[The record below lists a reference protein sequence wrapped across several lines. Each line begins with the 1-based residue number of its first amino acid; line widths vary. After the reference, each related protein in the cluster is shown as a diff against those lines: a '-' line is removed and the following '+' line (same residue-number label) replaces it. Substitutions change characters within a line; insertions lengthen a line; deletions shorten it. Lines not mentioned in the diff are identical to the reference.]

1 MRYVLSLILAALAV
15 PATTPAGAQTLIVGN
30 KGEDS
35 VSFIDLKTGRQRAR
49 VPTAAMPHEVAVSPD
64 GARAAVVAYGGK
76 TIDIF
81 DVRRAARI
89 ERIDLGTNSRPH
101 GLVWLG
107 DGRLIATT
115 EGSDTLTVVLADAR
129 GAPDRVYAI
138 PTGQTGSHM
147 IAVDR
152 GGGTAYV
159 ANMGS
164 GTVGVIDLDGRDATR
179 NLRVGTEPEGL
190 ALSADGRRLW
200 VADRKGDAVHV
211 IDTATM
217 RTLARLPT
225 GAVPIRVAI
234 SPDGRTAVTS
244 NYASGTL
251 SLFDTATMR
260 PTRTV
265 RVSGEATAKQ
275 VTILFSSDGR
285 RLYVAETGVDRVAEV
300 DVASGRVLRR
310 MAVGRMGDG
319 LGISSAAG
327 ATRR

>member
-1 MRYVLSLILAALAV
+1 MRYVLSLILAALTM
-15 PATTPAGAQTLIVGN
+15 PADAQTLIVGN

-49 VPTAAMPHEVAVSPD
+49 VPTASMPHEVAISPD

-81 DVRRAARI
+81 DVSRATRI
-89 ERIDLGTNSRPH
+89 ERIDLGANSRPH
-101 GLVWLG
+101 GLVWLP

-115 EGSDTLTVVLADAR
+115 EGSNTLTVVLGNER
-129 GAPDRVYAI
+129 GVPDRVYAI
-138 PTGQTGSHM
+138 PTGQKGSHM
-147 IAVDR
+147 IAVGRD
-152 GGGTAYV
+152 GGTAYV

-164 GTVGVIDLDGRDATR
+164 GTIGVIDLDGRDETR
-179 NLRVGTEPEGL
+179 NVRVGTEPEGL

-211 IDTATM
+211 LDTATM

-251 SLFDTATMR
+251 SLFDAATLR

-265 RVSGEATAKQ
+265 RVSGDAARKQ
-275 VTILFSSDGR
+275 VTILFSGDGR
-285 RLYVAETGVDRVAEV
+285 RLYVAETGVDCVAEV
-300 DVASGRVLRR
+300 DIAGGRVLRR

-319 LGISSAAG
+319 LGISAVD